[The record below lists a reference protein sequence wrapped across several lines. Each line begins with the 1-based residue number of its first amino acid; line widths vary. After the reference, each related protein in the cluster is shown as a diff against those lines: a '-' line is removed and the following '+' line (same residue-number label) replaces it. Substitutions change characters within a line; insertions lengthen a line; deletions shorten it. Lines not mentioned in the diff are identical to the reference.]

1 MKECRMARTLTNPL
15 SILALLIG
23 IGVASTA
30 SALTLTGGPVY
41 NLPGGGSCTVTGI
54 SSQTGGASVAC
65 TGVSVGSH
73 THVYFGIRN
82 NANVNGNTMTGAAP
96 TAGSAAV
103 FDYAS
108 STSNSIT
115 YTSTTTISDFFNGT
129 QPVNNQLVL
138 TLTAGSASI
147 VATGGTPAS
156 NTSGDIER
164 LFLVTSSSFTVRA
177 DVKASNAF
185 FALGQACPAV
195 YDPTHT
201 PASGSADVSKVDL
214 AFYYSDC
221 GDGQIDSPEQCDLGA
236 SNGSPSSCCT
246 STCTFRSGGSV
257 CRGGVDAQCDT
268 SETCTGSAATC
279 PPDDAPFN
287 GGNVCRTGSGDIC
300 DQNELC
306 TGVPG
311 QGCPPDDAPG
321 KAGTVCRASPVAGS
335 GCDENEVCSGIAGT
349 TCPADDAPGNLN
361 HVCRQGSG
369 DMCDPDEKCTGV
381 VGEGCPVD
389 VVANPTTVCRTGS
402 GDSCDPDEKCTAVP
416 GATCPADVITPS
428 GTVCRAAAG
437 TCDIAEEC
445 SGTAGDKCPADTL
458 AAAET
463 PCDAD
468 NDECT
473 VDECNGSGMC
483 VQLSP
488 TTCGDG
494 ATQEACGETC
504 DDGNLDPGDGCSATC
519 IAEATLTCTNAPLS
533 TCLQPVRSAKASLL
547 MKRGSTVFK
556 DQLKWLWL
564 AGERTTLADYGDPL
578 NATQFTMCLYD
589 NTGLRVHA
597 NIPAG
602 GQCAGKPCW
611 KAVGTTGFRYGDKD
625 LTPDGVQKAT
635 LKSGTDGKAQI
646 KLALRGDHVGLPDLS
661 SIAQPVTVQIK
672 NSNGT
677 CWEAIYSAPPRY
689 QSSTVFK
696 DKAD

>member
-1 MKECRMARTLTNPL
+1 MRRTLTNAV
-15 SILALLIG
+15 SILAMLVWLC
-23 IGVASTA
+23 VASSA

-41 NLPGGGSCTVTGI
+41 TLPGGGSCTLSGVAC
-54 SSQTGGASVAC
+54 QTGGATLAC
-65 TGVSVGSH
+65 TGVSVAAH
-73 THVYFGIRN
+73 THVYFGIKN
-82 NANVNGNTMTGAAP
+82 NSNVNGTTMTGTNP
-96 TAGSAAV
+96 TAGSPAV

-108 STSNSIT
+108 SSANSIT
-115 YTSTTTISDFFNGT
+115 YTSTTTIADQLNGT
-129 QPVNNQLVL
+129 QPVNNQLIL
-138 TLTAGSASI
+138 TLTAGTGSV
-147 VATGGTPAS
+147 VATGGVPAS
-156 NTSGDIER
+156 NTFGDIER
-164 LFLVTSSSFTVRA
+164 LFLVTSGSFSVRV
-177 DVKASNAF
+177 DVKASDPF
-185 FALGQACPAV
+185 FGLGQACPAV

-201 PASGSADVSKVDL
+201 PASGSADISKVDL

-236 SNGSPSSCCT
+236 GNNGAPGTCCT

-268 SETCTGSAATC
+268 SEVCTGATATC

-287 GGNVCRTGSGDIC
+287 GGSVCRTGSGDSC

-311 QGCPPDDAPG
+311 QGCPADDAPG

-335 GCDENEVCSGIAGT
+335 GCDENEVCSGIPGT

-361 HVCRQGSG
+361 HVCRPGSG

-381 VGEGCPVD
+381 VGEGCPAD

-402 GDSCDPDEKCTAVP
+402 GDMCDPDETCTAIP
-416 GATCPADVITPS
+416 GAACPADVIAGS
-428 GTVCRAAAG
+428 GTVCRAATG
-437 TCDIAEEC
+437 TCDITETC
-445 SGTAGDKCPADTL
+445 SGTAGVACPADTL
-458 AAAET
+458 ATAET

-468 NDECT
+468 NDPCT
-473 VDECNGSGMC
+473 VDECDGTGMC

-494 ATQEACGETC
+494 ETQSGCGEEC
-504 DDGNLDPGDGCSATC
+504 DDGNLDAGDGCSATC
-519 IAEATLTCTNAPLS
+519 LAETSLTCGPVPLS
-533 TCLQPVRSAKASLL
+533 GCRQPVRSAKASLS
-547 MKRGSTVFK
+547 MKRGTTLFK

-578 NATQFTMCLYD
+578 GATQYTMCLYD
-589 NTGLRVHA
+589 STGLRLHA
-597 NIPAG
+597 NVPAG
-602 GQCAGKPCW
+602 GVCVGKPCW
-611 KAVGTTGFRYGDKD
+611 KAVGTSGFRYGDKD
-625 LTPDGVQKAT
+625 LTPDGVQKLN

-646 KLALRGDHVGLPDLS
+646 KLTVRGANLGLPDLS
-661 SIAQPVTVQIK
+661 TVAQPVTVQIK

-677 CWEAIYSAPPRY
+677 CWETTFSAPPRY
-689 QSSTVFK
+689 QSNTSFN